1 MNMKCHWV
9 NVSVRKIRQEHMA
22 THLHELIH
30 LYSALDIAI
39 GKLHLQHAHRWY
51 SEEWSCWLEQ
61 FNFTSYSYIAHSF
74 ILVSEYLVLHFSACV
89 YNMVSHF
96 SCSSMNT
103 CILSPLDPTFTF
115 TLKHRSLQFFW
126 YICYDWF
133 GSSFEQKFLCN
144 DCIDMVFCVCA
155 SVLFTILFHGL
166 AFCYIFRQDGEWLL
180 KLKDFS
186 IKDMVPNDQHRNI
199 LELGETI
206 IFRIEL
212 FWENRRARMHTHVY
226 MHACT
231 HMLTRHLPDHKKIS
245 KHSSEEPLT

>member
-1 MNMKCHWV
+1 MYL
-9 NVSVRKIRQEHMA
+9 S
-22 THLHELIH
+22 
-30 LYSALDIAI
+30 
-39 GKLHLQHAHRWY
+39 GKLGKSTWQQICMSSYTSTVLWTLPLGSFA
-51 SEEWSCWLEQ
+51 
-61 FNFTSYSYIAHSF
+61 FNMHTDDIRKNDRADWNNLIFTSYSYIAHSF
-74 ILVSEYLVLHFSACV
+74 ILVSQYLVLHFSACM
-89 YNMVSHF
+89 YMVSHF

-103 CILSPLDPTFTF
+103 CILSPLHPTFTF
-115 TLKHRSLQFFW
+115 TLKVKHRSLQFFW

-199 LELGETI
+199 LELGETV
-206 IFRIEL
+206 IFRIEPFL
-212 FWENRRARMHTHVY
+212 REQTCTYAHTCTC
-226 MHACT
+226 MHAHTCSLDIYPIIGKFQST
-231 HMLTRHLPDHKKIS
+231 VQRNP
-245 KHSSEEPLT
+245 